1 MSDKSVFNVNQKLF
15 NQLSDWQN
23 KMEAKDLVESEIEI
37 EVKIKNKKTKQ
48 TNENQ
53 KDKLE

>member
-1 MSDKSVFNVNQKLF
+1 MSEKSVFNINQKLF
-15 NQLSDWQN
+15 NQLSDWQK

-37 EVKIKNKKTKQ
+37 KNKKAKKE
-48 TNENQ
+48 NENQ